1 MKDQVLRVIFLSRI
15 SDEKNLSYALEV
27 LGQITGKAEFDI
39 YGSKHDP
46 EYFQKCMD
54 LAKKL
59 PDNITVKYCGE
70 AESERV
76 PEIFSRYQVFL
87 FPTMGEN
94 YGHVIYEALT
104 GGCIPVIS
112 DRTSWKDLEENGVG
126 SVIPLEEPEKFVQ
139 AMQTIADMSP
149 GDCYAQQQKAQEYV
163 REYSLHVD
171 SSGYEEMFDTH
182 L

>member
-1 MKDQVLRVIFLSRI
+1 MPRQVDLSLTPTMKDQVLRVIFLSRI

-76 PEIFSRYQVFL
+76 PEIFPGIRCSCSPL
-87 FPTMGEN
+87 WGK
-94 YGHVIYEALT
+94 IT
-104 GGCIPVIS
+104 G
-112 DRTSWKDLEENGVG
+112 
-126 SVIPLEEPEKFVQ
+126 
-139 AMQTIADMSP
+139 MSSM
-149 GDCYAQQQKAQEYV
+149 
-163 REYSLHVD
+163 RH
-171 SSGYEEMFDTH
+171 
-182 L
+182 